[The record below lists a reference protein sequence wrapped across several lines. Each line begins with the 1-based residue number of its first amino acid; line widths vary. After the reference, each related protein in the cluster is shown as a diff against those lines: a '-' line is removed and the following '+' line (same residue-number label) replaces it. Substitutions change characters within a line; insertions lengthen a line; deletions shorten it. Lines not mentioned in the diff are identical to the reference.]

1 MSERR
6 SQQRVV
12 CQDMA
17 FLAGF
22 TFLGGGVS
30 GGLGFSPGPG
40 VLSPG
45 SRYLRCVVNWSWHVH
60 IWSSDPWVNA
70 GFNIS
75 MGSEVSGLGCCD
87 FGSVLYGIGHGAGSN
102 WKVVGDDAEST
113 RVGRV
118 TDSHFLA
125 FGVDV
130 SPAADLVAE
139 SVAVVDGSL
148 SGVSI
153 TEAGLTEFILRVVLV
168 GGQSGRVASVVRVT
182 GSIGCWQSWSSDCWS
197 GPVVVVVVV
206 VRPLGL
212 SSYGQKQ
219 DCYLAPNT

>member
-1 MSERR
+1 MTSLKVCSGFGFGEAPHELR
-6 SQQRVV
+6 SGCFHFDGVV
-12 CQDMA
+12 DRHGS
-17 FLAGF
+17 LVPGSWHNNVAGF
-22 TFLGGGVS
+22 GSSNSSQVS
-30 GGLGFSPGPG
+30 GFG
-40 VLSPG
+40 G
-45 SRYLRCVVNWSWHVH
+45 SNFVRILNGEWESNWS
-60 IWSSDPWVNA
+60 
-70 GFNIS
+70 FRQ
-75 MGSEVSGLGCCD
+75 
-87 FGSVLYGIGHGAGSN
+87 
-102 WKVVGDDAEST
+102 VVGQDAESAG
-113 RVGRV
+113 VGGV
-118 TDSHFLA
+118 ADADFLA
-125 FGVDV
+125 FWVDV